1 MVTYDRRGMSD
12 SPAGDPMPP
21 LTPGTHADDLALL
34 LKSLADGPALIFGT
48 SLGAQVGLHL
58 LARHP
63 QLVDTLVAHEP
74 SEFLFLTEEERA
86 QAAQVVL
93 TAYETYKKEG
103 FGAAMSR
110 WAAFNDI
117 DYGNLEFEPG
127 AQLSPMT
134 DEQLANIDFFI
145 THEMPA
151 YSTVQLDE
159 AGLDVVR
166 AEKDRLV
173 AGHGHRLRAQLVLPV
188 HARSRR
194 PDRRPGR
201 GVPRRARRTQDPPHG
216 LRGPPARGPA
226 GQGALNADT
235 TARGRGRDH
244 RVAPLPRTRRGG
256 ERASNLNIIKGVVI
270 KRQVR
275 VERPLRG

>member
-1 MVTYDRRGMSD
+1 MVTTGTVPAPGTDLHYVMQGTGPLLFAMDGAGGDARRIPGLVDRLTDSYTVVTYDRRGMSR
-12 SPAGDPMPP
+12 SPAGDPMPD
-21 LTPGTHADDLALL
+21 LTPRTHADDLALL
-34 LKSLADGPALIFGT
+34 LKSLADEPALVFGT

-86 QAAQVVL
+86 EAGQVVL

-159 AGLDVVR
+159 PGLDVVR
-166 AEKDRLV
+166 AERGRLV
-173 AGHGHRLRAQLVLPV
+173 LATGTASERNWSYRCTHGLADRIGLPVEEFPGGHVGLKTHPTAFATRLREVL
-188 HARSRR
+188 
-194 PDRRPGR
+194 
-201 GVPRRARRTQDPPHG
+201 RARGH
-216 LRGPPARGPA
+216 
-226 GQGALNADT
+226 
-235 TARGRGRDH
+235 
-244 RVAPLPRTRRGG
+244 
-256 ERASNLNIIKGVVI
+256 
-270 KRQVR
+270 
-275 VERPLRG
+275 